1 MYFSKLFVPTVKED
15 PSDAELISHKLMV
28 RSGMIKKTAA
38 GIYSWLPIG
47 LKVLKKV
54 EEIVRKNLNNFDAEE
69 ILMPM
74 VQPAELWKE
83 SGRYGEYGKEL
94 LKFDDRSNRGFVL
107 GPTHEEI
114 ICEIFRSHPKSYKD
128 LPVNLY
134 QIQTKFRDEIRPRF
148 GVMRSREFLMK
159 DAYSFDIDEKG
170 LVKSY
175 GKMKDAYISIFDEIG
190 LDYRI
195 VKADSG
201 NIGGDVS
208 EEFHILADSGEDL
221 IAVSDSSDFAAN
233 VEVLNY
239 DKDPSDLEGKKSP
252 DGKGKL
258 KIKRGIE
265 VGHIFQLGQKYSQ
278 AMNVGVKDMNGNSI
292 HPFMGCYG
300 IGVSR
305 IVAAA
310 IEQNHDD
317 RGIQWPDKITPFGV
331 NIICLDPES
340 DEIMKVCSEIYSILQ
355 KSGFDPLLDDRDI
368 RAGIKFKEHEL
379 LGIPYS
385 IIILFCIF
393 HRSYIFCFKVYKT
406 NITNRLRDLNKNY
419 ILRCKILFLGC
430 INCWSRRFFNLIYG
444 CGKTS

>member
-28 RSGMIKKTAA
+28 RSGMIKRNAA
-38 GIYSWLPIG
+38 GIYSWLPLG
-47 LKVLKKV
+47 FKVLKKV

-83 SGRYGEYGKEL
+83 SGRYSEYGKEL

-239 DKDPSDLEGKKSP
+239 DKDPSELEGKKSP

-340 DEIMKVCSEIYSILQ
+340 DEIMKVCSEIYSILK

-385 IIILFCIF
+385 IIIGPNN
-393 HRSYIFCFKVYKT
+393 FKNTKLEFGIRAQ
-406 NITNRLRDLNKNY
+406 NE
-419 ILRCKILFLGC
+419 KIDMKLDDIKKYLGEK
-430 INCWSRRFFNLIYG
+430 YD
-444 CGKTS
+444 

>member
-278 AMNVGVKDMNGNSI
+278 AMNVGVKDMNGKSI

-385 IIILFCIF
+385 IIIGPNN
-393 HRSYIFCFKVYKT
+393 FKNTKLEFGIRAQ
-406 NITNRLRDLNKNY
+406 NE
-419 ILRCKILFLGC
+419 KIDMKLDDIKKYLGEK
-430 INCWSRRFFNLIYG
+430 YD
-444 CGKTS
+444 

>member
-38 GIYSWLPIG
+38 GIYSWLPLG

-175 GKMKDAYISIFDEIG
+175 GKMKDAYVSIFDEIG

-221 IAVSDSSDFAAN
+221 IAVSNSSDFAAN

-239 DKDPSDLEGKKSP
+239 DKDPSELEGKKSP

-385 IIILFCIF
+385 IIIGPNN
-393 HRSYIFCFKVYKT
+393 FKNTKLEFGIRAQ
-406 NITNRLRDLNKNY
+406 NE
-419 ILRCKILFLGC
+419 KIDMKLDDIKKYLGEK
-430 INCWSRRFFNLIYG
+430 YD
-444 CGKTS
+444 

>member
-15 PSDAELISHKLMV
+15 PSDAELISHKLML

-201 NIGGDVS
+201 NIGGDIS

-239 DKDPSDLEGKKSP
+239 DKDPSELEGKKSP

-385 IIILFCIF
+385 IIIGPNN
-393 HRSYIFCFKVYKT
+393 FKNTKLEFGIRAQ
-406 NITNRLRDLNKNY
+406 NE
-419 ILRCKILFLGC
+419 KIDMKLDDIKKYLGEK
-430 INCWSRRFFNLIYG
+430 YD
-444 CGKTS
+444 

>member
-175 GKMKDAYISIFDEIG
+175 GKMKDAYISIFNEIG

-201 NIGGDVS
+201 NIGGDIS

-221 IAVSDSSDFAAN
+221 IAVSNSSDFAAN

-239 DKDPSDLEGKKSP
+239 DKDPSELEGKESP

-385 IIILFCIF
+385 IIIGPNN
-393 HRSYIFCFKVYKT
+393 FKNTKLEFGIRAQ
-406 NITNRLRDLNKNY
+406 NE
-419 ILRCKILFLGC
+419 KIDMKLDDIKKYLGEK
-430 INCWSRRFFNLIYG
+430 YD
-444 CGKTS
+444 

>member
-38 GIYSWLPIG
+38 GIYSWLPLG

-175 GKMKDAYISIFDEIG
+175 GKMKDAYISIFNEIG

-239 DKDPSDLEGKKSP
+239 DKDPSELEGKKSP

-385 IIILFCIF
+385 IIIGPNN
-393 HRSYIFCFKVYKT
+393 FKNTKLEFGIRAQ
-406 NITNRLRDLNKNY
+406 NE
-419 ILRCKILFLGC
+419 KIDMKLDDIKKYLGEK
-430 INCWSRRFFNLIYG
+430 YD
-444 CGKTS
+444 

>member
-38 GIYSWLPIG
+38 GIYSWLPLG

-385 IIILFCIF
+385 IIIGPNN
-393 HRSYIFCFKVYKT
+393 FKNTKLEFGIRAQ
-406 NITNRLRDLNKNY
+406 NE
-419 ILRCKILFLGC
+419 KIDMKLDDIKKYLGEK
-430 INCWSRRFFNLIYG
+430 YD
-444 CGKTS
+444 

>member
-38 GIYSWLPIG
+38 GIYSWLPVG

-385 IIILFCIF
+385 IIIGPNN
-393 HRSYIFCFKVYKT
+393 FKNTKLEFGIRAQ
-406 NITNRLRDLNKNY
+406 NE
-419 ILRCKILFLGC
+419 KIDMKLDDIKKYLGEK
-430 INCWSRRFFNLIYG
+430 YD
-444 CGKTS
+444 

>member
-1 MYFSKLFVPTVKED
+1 MYFSKLFVPTTRQD

-38 GIYSWLPIG
+38 GIYNWLPLG
-47 LKVLKKV
+47 YKVLKKV
-54 EEIVRKNLNNFDAEE
+54 ENIVRKNLDGFGGQE

-83 SGRYGEYGKEL
+83 SLRFDQYGKEL
-94 LKFDDRSNRGFVL
+94 LKFKDRSERDFVL

-114 ICEIFRSHPKSYKD
+114 ICEIFRSYPISYKD
-128 LPVNLY
+128 LPINLY

-148 GVMRSREFLMK
+148 GVMRCREFLMK

-170 LVKSY
+170 MEMSY
-175 GKMKDAYISIFDEIG
+175 KNMKEAYVSTFDDIG

-195 VKADSG
+195 VKADAG

-208 EEFHILADSGEDL
+208 EEFHIIADSGEDL
-221 IAVSDSSDFAAN
+221 LAISDSSDFAAN
-233 VEVLNY
+233 VEVLEY
-239 DKDPSDLEGKKSP
+239 EKDPSELDGEPSP

-258 KIKRGIE
+258 IIKRGIE
-265 VGHIFQLGQKYSQ
+265 VGHIFQLGQKYSEK
-278 AMNVGVKDMNGNSI
+278 MSVSIKDSSGQSI
-292 HPFMGCYG
+292 DVFMGCYG

-317 RGIQWPDKITPFGV
+317 KGIIWPYAIAPFHV
-331 NIICLDPES
+331 NIICLDPKKDEVLKECES
-340 DEIMKVCSEIYSILQ
+340 VYQIL
-355 KSGFDPLLDDRDI
+355 KDAGHDVLLDDRDI
-368 RAGIKFKEHEL
+368 RAGQKFTDNEI

-385 IIILFCIF
+385 IVIGPKNFSNNNFEFVI
-393 HRSYIFCFKVYKT
+393 RNT
-406 NITNRLRDLNKNY
+406 NEKLDLSIDEIKQ
-419 ILRCKILFLGC
+419 KMEEE
-430 INCWSRRFFNLIYG
+430 
-444 CGKTS
+444 K

>member
-114 ICEIFRSHPKSYKD
+114 ICEIFRSHPKSYND

-175 GKMKDAYISIFDEIG
+175 GKMKDAYISIFDEIV

-385 IIILFCIF
+385 IIIGPNN
-393 HRSYIFCFKVYKT
+393 FKNTKLEFGIRAQ
-406 NITNRLRDLNKNY
+406 NE
-419 ILRCKILFLGC
+419 KIDMKLDDIKKYLGEK
-430 INCWSRRFFNLIYG
+430 YD
-444 CGKTS
+444 

>member
-1 MYFSKLFVPTVKED
+1 MYFSKLFVPTTRQD

-38 GIYSWLPIG
+38 GIYNWLPLG
-47 LKVLKKV
+47 YKVLKKV
-54 EEIVRKNLNNFDAEE
+54 ENIVRKNLDGFGGQE

-83 SGRYGEYGKEL
+83 SLRFDQYGKEL
-94 LKFDDRSNRGFVL
+94 LKFKDRSERDFVL

-114 ICEIFRSHPKSYKD
+114 ICEIFRSYPISYKD
-128 LPVNLY
+128 LPINLY

-148 GVMRSREFLMK
+148 GVMRCREFLMK

-170 LVKSY
+170 MEMSY
-175 GKMKDAYISIFDEIG
+175 KNMKEAYVSTFDDIG

-195 VKADSG
+195 VKADAG

-208 EEFHILADSGEDL
+208 EEFHIIADSGEDL
-221 IAVSDSSDFAAN
+221 LAISDSSDFAAN
-233 VEVLNY
+233 VEVLEY
-239 DKDPSDLEGKKSP
+239 EKDPSELDGEPSP

-258 KIKRGIE
+258 IIKRGIE
-265 VGHIFQLGQKYSQ
+265 VGHIFQLGQKYSEK
-278 AMNVGVKDMNGNSI
+278 MSVSIKDSSGQSI
-292 HPFMGCYG
+292 DVFMGCYG

-317 RGIQWPDKITPFGV
+317 KGIIWPYAIAPFHV
-331 NIICLDPES
+331 NIICLDPKKDEVLKECES
-340 DEIMKVCSEIYSILQ
+340 VYQIL
-355 KSGFDPLLDDRDI
+355 KDAGHDVILDDRDM
-368 RAGIKFKEHEL
+368 RAGQKFTDNEI

-385 IIILFCIF
+385 IVIGPKNFSNNNFEFVI
-393 HRSYIFCFKVYKT
+393 RKT
-406 NITNRLRDLNKNY
+406 NEKLDLSIDEIKQ
-419 ILRCKILFLGC
+419 KMEEE
-430 INCWSRRFFNLIYG
+430 
-444 CGKTS
+444 K

>member
-239 DKDPSDLEGKKSP
+239 DKDPSELEGKKSP

-385 IIILFCIF
+385 IIIGPNN
-393 HRSYIFCFKVYKT
+393 FKNTKLEFSIRAQ
-406 NITNRLRDLNKNY
+406 NE
-419 ILRCKILFLGC
+419 KIDMKLDDIKKYLGEK
-430 INCWSRRFFNLIYG
+430 YD
-444 CGKTS
+444 

>member
-175 GKMKDAYISIFDEIG
+175 GKMKDAYISIFNEIG

-239 DKDPSDLEGKKSP
+239 DKDPSELEGKESP

-278 AMNVGVKDMNGNSI
+278 AMNVGVKDMNGKSI

-317 RGIQWPDKITPFGV
+317 KGIQWPDKITPFGV

-385 IIILFCIF
+385 IIIGPNN
-393 HRSYIFCFKVYKT
+393 FKNTKLEFGIRAQ
-406 NITNRLRDLNKNY
+406 NE
-419 ILRCKILFLGC
+419 KIDMKLDDIKKYLGEK
-430 INCWSRRFFNLIYG
+430 YD
-444 CGKTS
+444 

>member
-317 RGIQWPDKITPFGV
+317 RGIQWPCKITPFGV

-385 IIILFCIF
+385 IIIGPNN
-393 HRSYIFCFKVYKT
+393 FKNTKLEFGIRAQ
-406 NITNRLRDLNKNY
+406 NE
-419 ILRCKILFLGC
+419 KIDMKLDDIKKYLGEK
-430 INCWSRRFFNLIYG
+430 YD
-444 CGKTS
+444 

>member
-1 MYFSKLFVPTVKED
+1 MYFSKLFVPTTRQD

-38 GIYSWLPIG
+38 GIYNWLPLG
-47 LKVLKKV
+47 YKVLKKV
-54 EEIVRKNLNNFDAEE
+54 ENIVRKNLDGFGGQE

-83 SGRYGEYGKEL
+83 SLRFDQYGKEL
-94 LKFDDRSNRGFVL
+94 LKFKDRSERDFVL

-114 ICEIFRSHPKSYKD
+114 ICEIFRSYPISYKD
-128 LPVNLY
+128 LPINLY

-148 GVMRSREFLMK
+148 GVMRCREFLMK

-170 LVKSY
+170 MEMSY
-175 GKMKDAYISIFDEIG
+175 KNMKEAYISTFDDIG

-195 VKADSG
+195 VKADAG

-208 EEFHILADSGEDL
+208 EEFHIIADSGEDL
-221 IAVSDSSDFAAN
+221 LAISDSSDFAAN
-233 VEVLNY
+233 VEVLEY
-239 DKDPSDLEGKKSP
+239 EKDPSELDGEPSP

-258 KIKRGIE
+258 IIKRGIE
-265 VGHIFQLGQKYSQ
+265 VGHIFQLGQKYSEK
-278 AMNVGVKDMNGNSI
+278 MSVSIKDSSGQSI
-292 HPFMGCYG
+292 DVFMGCYG

-317 RGIQWPDKITPFGV
+317 KGIIWPYAIAPFHV
-331 NIICLDPES
+331 NIICLDPKKDEVLKECES
-340 DEIMKVCSEIYSILQ
+340 VYQIL
-355 KSGFDPLLDDRDI
+355 KDAGHDVILDDRDM
-368 RAGIKFKEHEL
+368 RAGQKFTDNEI

-385 IIILFCIF
+385 IVIGPKNFSNNNFEFVI
-393 HRSYIFCFKVYKT
+393 RKT
-406 NITNRLRDLNKNY
+406 NEKLDLSIDEIKQ
-419 ILRCKILFLGC
+419 KMEEE
-430 INCWSRRFFNLIYG
+430 
-444 CGKTS
+444 K

>member
-38 GIYSWLPIG
+38 GIYSWLPLG

-69 ILMPM
+69 VLMPM

-83 SGRYGEYGKEL
+83 SGRYDEYGKEL

-175 GKMKDAYISIFDEIG
+175 GKMKNAYISIFNEIG

-201 NIGGDVS
+201 NIGGDIS

-221 IAVSDSSDFAAN
+221 IAVSDGSDFAAN

-239 DKDPSDLEGKKSP
+239 DKDPSELEGKKSP

-278 AMNVGVKDMNGNSI
+278 AMKVGVKDMSGNSI

-310 IEQNHDD
+310 IEQNYDD
-317 RGIQWPDKITPFGV
+317 KGIQWPTKITPFGV

-340 DEIMKVCSEIYSILQ
+340 NEIVKVCSEIYSILR

-385 IIILFCIF
+385 IIVGPNN
-393 HRSYIFCFKVYKT
+393 FKNTKLEFGIRAQ
-406 NITNRLRDLNKNY
+406 NE
-419 ILRCKILFLGC
+419 KIDMKLDDIKKYLGEK
-430 INCWSRRFFNLIYG
+430 FD
-444 CGKTS
+444 